1 MNQATDSMVFLKSP
15 VNVGNND
22 ASGAGVVPNLTDGEH
37 FLGFKGN
44 NEEIEHLEKN

>member
-15 VNVGNND
+15 AHVAGPGV
-22 ASGAGVVPNLTDGEH
+22 AGAGVVPNLNGEH

-44 NEEIEHLEKN
+44 KAEIVYPEKN

>member
-15 VNVGNND
+15 ANVANNVVV
-22 ASGAGVVPNLTDGEH
+22 GAALVPNLNGEH

-44 NEEIEHLEKN
+44 KAGIEHAEKN